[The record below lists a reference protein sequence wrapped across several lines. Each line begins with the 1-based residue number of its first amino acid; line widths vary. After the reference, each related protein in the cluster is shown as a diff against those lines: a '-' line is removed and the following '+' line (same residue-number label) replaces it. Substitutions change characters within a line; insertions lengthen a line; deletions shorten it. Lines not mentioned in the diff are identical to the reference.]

1 MPIVRVAIEESGAA
15 VTFDPLPVVSADSG
29 QIIRLF
35 QNLIGNAIKY
45 CGQSGPAVHVSAK
58 REGDEWLFS
67 VADKGIGIDPQ
78 FYARIFQIFQRLHK
92 RDEYPGTGIGLA
104 VCKKIVDRHGGR
116 IWVKSELP
124 PTSWRTSPCTA
135 WVPPLSDI
143 TLLCDAAVALIFY
156 ELLKPVGRSLALLAA
171 FFRLIFVAIMA
182 VNSLNLFVPL
192 VLLKGEQ
199 FLSAFTTSQ
208 LQAVALVSQK
218 LYGVGYGISLV
229 FFGFH
234 CVLIGYLIFRS
245 AYLPQILGALVAAA
259 GLSHLTNSF
268 AHILSP
274 AVRCPIY
281 NPTVRA
287 GGILTKSSRA
297 ATERGDLYRCD
308 QADARSS

>member
-1 MPIVRVAIEESGAA
+1 MSTAVTMGRNTEASPRLIARIAGALYLLIFVTAPFAEIFVRGKLVVYGDAAATATNILAHEPLYRLGAA
-15 VTFDPLPVVSADSG
+15 A
-29 QIIRLF
+29 
-35 QNLIGNAIKY
+35 
-45 CGQSGPAVHVSAK
+45 
-58 REGDEWLFS
+58 
-67 VADKGIGIDPQ
+67 
-78 FYARIFQIFQRLHK
+78 
-92 RDEYPGTGIGLA
+92 
-104 VCKKIVDRHGGR
+104 
-116 IWVKSELP
+116 EL
-124 PTSWRTSPCTA
+124 
-135 WVPPLSDI
+135 I

-259 GLSHLTNSF
+259 GLSYLTNSF
-268 AHILSP
+268 ADILSP
-274 AVRCPIY
+274 AFAAHLYPYILVPAGVAELSLTLWLLVVGVNAERWKEQAG
-281 NPTVRA
+281 TA
-287 GGILTKSSRA
+287 GGPPAHEGR
-297 ATERGDLYRCD
+297 RR
-308 QADARSS
+308 